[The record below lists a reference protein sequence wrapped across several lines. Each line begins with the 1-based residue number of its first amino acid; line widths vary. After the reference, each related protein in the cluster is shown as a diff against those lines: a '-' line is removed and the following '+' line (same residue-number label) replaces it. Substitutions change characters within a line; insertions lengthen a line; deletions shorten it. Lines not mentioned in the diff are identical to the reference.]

1 MTEPRSPR
9 PITVTQVV
17 SVLAAVLIILFIA
30 AFADRAVE
38 SYRLGVW
45 LSEMDGEIAAL
56 ERTREALEL
65 EKERRQTGAWVDQ
78 ALKEAGRFPPDV
90 LVVRVVTPALAAPA
104 WPEPTPS
111 AQEAASGFVS
121 RQPHQGQETG
131 RLFGNPNWEAWME
144 LLFGRQ

>member
-45 LSEMDGEIAAL
+45 LAEMDYEIAAL

-65 EKERRQTGAWVDQ
+65 ERERRMSDAWIDQ
-78 ALKEAGRFPPDV
+78 ALREAGRFPPDV

-104 WPEPTPS
+104 LHTPTPP
-111 AQEAASGFVS
+111 APEAVTEFTPL
-121 RQPHQGQETG
+121 QPQGQATG
-131 RLFGNPNWEAWME
+131 PLFGNPNWEAWME
-144 LLFGRQ
+144 LLFGRP